1 MKTNVLK
8 HRLKLRTLYYE
19 YIKNKRVIDHQEILV
34 DHSSSEIFSRTR
46 VFFLRK
52 SNTSFNETMN
62 SEVVTEA
69 TLDS

>member
-8 HRLKLRTLYYE
+8 HRLKLRSLCYE

-34 DHSSSEIFSRTR
+34 DHSSSEIFSRTH

-52 SNTSFNETMN
+52 NNTSFNETMN